1 MTGDVVISILIIG
14 KRNRSLLARSANER
28 MAALVGSWHSKS
40 RTPAHQM
47 CAYVFPPV
55 DGLRWKRPGKRASR
69 CFVFR
74 APSSRKGAAA
84 SLLKL
89 HTHCEAKTLSA
100 KSGEPFA
107 AAARSLELAT
117 SSMRVRS
124 PSASVR
130 T

>member
-1 MTGDVVISILIIG
+1 MTGDVVISIFIIG
-14 KRNRSLLARSANER
+14 KRNRSLLARSANES
-28 MAALVGSWHSKS
+28 MAALVDSWHSKS
-40 RTPAHQM
+40 RTPAHQI
-47 CAYVFPPV
+47 CAYVFS
-55 DGLRWKRPGKRASR
+55 RWMVSGGKGHGKRASR

-74 APSSRKGAAA
+74 VPSSRKGAAA

-100 KSGEPFA
+100 KSGESFA